1 MSSKKVLILHYSR
14 SGNSKKMAE
23 AIADAMK
30 SSAVNV
36 TIEDVVK
43 FDVSLLPDYDGIVL
57 GSPTYFSNMAWQ
69 VKKVIDESIV
79 HYGGRKLK
87 GKVAGIFT
95 SAGTSRNGKDCLK
108 MLEVALGFHHG
119 MKVVEGIIRV
129 DGESDKEVEKRCQE
143 YGKKLLKEI
152 EK

>member
-79 HYGGRKLK
+79 HYSGRKLK